1 MVVRVVG
8 YEEEVTEDNGAVPNL
23 NWSDG
28 GERNEL
34 NVTQNNGDSDHHQ
47 SAEFEGRVAN
57 FDVLH
62 VQVVAP
68 VVVEDDGT
76 PVVNGSHLSMDPGQ
90 QRGSTSQ
97 NFQAQLD
104 DIDVELGLFD
114 GGKENGKGA
123 QDRMV
128 SGVGD
133 WMSTRLVKNFPIQSI
148 PDSVSSTQRLE
159 LWSLKRTREDLSEER
174 ELVNV
179 SRKKQAIVFQNQT
192 VEADAQPRRQP

>member
-1 MVVRVVG
+1 
-8 YEEEVTEDNGAVPNL
+8 
-23 NWSDG
+23 
-28 GERNEL
+28 
-34 NVTQNNGDSDHHQ
+34 
-47 SAEFEGRVAN
+47 
-57 FDVLH
+57 
-62 VQVVAP
+62 

-76 PVVNGSHLSMDPGQ
+76 PVVNGSHLSIDPGQ

-133 WMSTRLVKNFPIQSI
+133 RMSARLVKNFPIQSV

-159 LWSLKRTREDLSEER
+159 LWSLKCTREDLSEE
-174 ELVNV
+174 
-179 SRKKQAIVFQNQT
+179 
-192 VEADAQPRRQP
+192 